1 MALVKYNNNSL
12 SAITTPGTLASGA
25 MVLIKSQTA
34 SSSSTI
40 NFVDGT
46 SDVVLDNTY
55 PIYLFEFI
63 NIHPSNDG
71 VYFQFNLSVDSGS
84 NYNVTKTSTVFQAY
98 HNEAG
103 SATSLEFQ
111 SGSMPLRQATGVQQI
126 ASDIGNDNDQ
136 NSCGYL
142 YIFNPSS
149 TTYVKHYLAKTQN
162 AHSSNYTQNQF
173 TGGYGNTTSA
183 VDAVQFSMSAGNI
196 DAGKIK
202 LYGLKDS

>member
-1 MALVKYNNNSL
+1 
-12 SAITTPGTLASGA
+12 

-55 PIYLFEFI
+55 PFYLFQFI